1 MLCPMFAW
9 QGYLLHVLLRDF
21 RWLATPDNFVNHLLF
36 RKLSYKIALSCSRQ
50 REKLGSPVFQLTT
63 SFLIYSLNSHPFDSG

>member
-9 QGYLLHVLLRDF
+9 QGYLLNVLLRDF

-36 RKLSYKIALSCSRQ
+36 RKLSYKMALKLFKTQRETRQSSFPVNYFILDLFAQLSC
-50 REKLGSPVFQLTT
+50 
-63 SFLIYSLNSHPFDSG
+63 I